1 MNTEKT
7 NTNNNLWNISYL
19 IIVIINALSFI
30 NFNMSTSG
38 MPAFAASLGDSN
50 LNVGLVTTVCAIS
63 ALLCRPF
70 SGFFSDKFNSIVI
83 STIGLLMMSVGPII
97 GIFSNNIF
105 GIYILRCIQGIG
117 WGMTSTACAKLIVIC
132 SPKQRVSEGIGYS
145 GAISSICAAVA
156 PGLAIMILQN
166 FGKINLMLAIA
177 LPSLIAASLIPLY
190 RNKKTPNENNS
201 IRFRLNN
208 CFEKKAILS
217 ASFVF
222 IITLC
227 YSPMITF
234 VSSYAELLGINNS
247 YWFFICYAITTIV
260 SRPFTGKLVDK
271 HNPFLFGVI
280 AFVFMILSE
289 LTLFFANNLWWLLAS
304 GLFAGIGTGIG
315 INTFQTMAVSSSTER
330 KTGKAMA
337 TFLFGFDFGMAL
349 GSAVAG
355 VISDR
360 IGIKSMFLAFSFV
373 SFFGIAGITIS
384 ILFKN
389 HNRQ

>member
-1 MNTEKT
+1 M
-7 NTNNNLWNISYL
+7 
-19 IIVIINALSFI
+19 V
-30 NFNMSTSG
+30 
-38 MPAFAASLGDSN
+38 FAVGELFQQSL
-50 LNVGLVTTVCAIS
+50 
-63 ALLCRPF
+63 
-70 SGFFSDKFNSIVI
+70 
-83 STIGLLMMSVGPII
+83 
-97 GIFSNNIF
+97 
-105 GIYILRCIQGIG
+105 
-117 WGMTSTACAKLIVIC
+117 
-132 SPKQRVSEGIGYS
+132 
-145 GAISSICAAVA
+145 
-156 PGLAIMILQN
+156 
-166 FGKINLMLAIA
+166 
-177 LPSLIAASLIPLY
+177 
-190 RNKKTPNENNS
+190 
-201 IRFRLNN
+201 
-208 CFEKKAILS
+208 
-217 ASFVF
+217 
-222 IITLC
+222 ITLC

-289 LTLFFANNLWWLLAS
+289 LTLFFTNNLWWLLAS

-349 GSAVAG
+349 GSAIAG